1 MRYSKYLTTA
11 TVHAKAITLGYIYIY
26 YICINRL
33 SWFLATAFFNITV
46 EGVFDMWPGQIW
58 AVRKTETNMK
68 AWLPFPSHHF
78 VVSLVKCP
86 RGRFFFYGDYVQNE
100 VSRIPPHFHIR
111 ESCRLSNPWICG
123 RVFCRRNVEVLI
135 ADQCLRRIEYLY
147 LGSNFHYPYTSSH
160 TKRNCENH
168 VFQIRCYP
176 RHPAIPP

>member
-1 MRYSKYLTTA
+1 MAWTDLSSKKNRNKHESMVTPLNFNMVTFSKPSFCCIFCEMSKRY
-11 TVHAKAITLGYIYIY
+11 
-26 YICINRL
+26 
-33 SWFLATAFFNITV
+33 
-46 EGVFDMWPGQIW
+46 
-58 AVRKTETNMK
+58 
-68 AWLPFPSHHF
+68 
-78 VVSLVKCP
+78 
-86 RGRFFFYGDYVQNE
+86 FFFYGSYVQNE

-168 VFQIRCYP
+168 VFQISCYP